1 MRQHSLMPERRCP
14 CRSTRDGERLNGV
27 ATPARCDAGFTLIEL
42 LVVLVLLGVLT
53 GLAVL
58 GSGVANSP
66 TRQLHDEAERLQ
78 SLMRVLLDE
87 AVLDNREY
95 GLRFDNRR
103 YRVLRFDAAAA
114 RWEPLDSKAHALPD
128 WVDVDLKVDQQSIG
142 ASEEGDSKQSKP
154 PQLLLLSSG
163 ELTPF
168 TLRLAGRGKGAPSIW
183 LDSDGFAEPR
193 LLTQAPKKPVA
204 R

>member
-1 MRQHSLMPERRCP
+1 MRQRNSRPEQHLRC
-14 CRSTRDGERLNGV
+14 GRLNGT
-27 ATPARCDAGFTLIEL
+27 TPSVRAGAGFTLIEL

-66 TRQLHDEAERLQ
+66 TRQLQDEAERLQ

-103 YRVLRFDAAAA
+103 YRVLRFDMAAA
-114 RWEPLDSKAHALPD
+114 RWEPLDKKVHALPD

-142 ASEEGDSKQSKP
+142 IREEGDSKQTKP

-168 TLRLAGRGKGAPSIW
+168 TLRLAGRGKGAPSLW

-193 LLTQAPKKPVA
+193 LLKQAPTKRVTQ
-204 R
+204 